1 MPTNVR
7 STVITVMPTH
17 NALTLQDHLHAS
29 VAMWLITME
38 TEQHVILSEDLV
50 TQKSLAK
57 TPKKCP
63 SYILGYIPAC
73 RIRLTVT
80 GVCVIEPQAMGGED
94 RHFIA
99 TVITVDPQ

>member
-1 MPTNVR
+1 MSLMFICLFTC
-7 STVITVMPTH
+7 
-17 NALTLQDHLHAS
+17 Q
-29 VAMWLITME
+29 
-38 TEQHVILSEDLV
+38 EDLV

-63 SYILGYIPAC
+63 NYIPGYIPAC
-73 RIRLTVT
+73 RIRLKVT
-80 GVCVIEPQAMGGED
+80 GVCAIEPQAMGGVH